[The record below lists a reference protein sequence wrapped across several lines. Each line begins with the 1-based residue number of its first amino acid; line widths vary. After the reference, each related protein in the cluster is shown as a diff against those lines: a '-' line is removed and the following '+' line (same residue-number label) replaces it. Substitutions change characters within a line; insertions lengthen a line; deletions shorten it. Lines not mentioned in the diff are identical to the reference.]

1 MNLASFFM
9 EVVFTT
15 NFASMLLR
23 ISTPILFAAFGALI
37 FDRAGIMNIGLEGVM
52 LFSALAGVLCSA
64 WSGSAMIGVSGAVGC
79 GVLMSLFFGYCV
91 LKLKTPGNLCALALN
106 MLATG
111 GTVFLLY
118 CVTGEKGSTAS
129 LQSQSVISVELP
141 IIKDIPILGPILSG
155 HNLLTYAALI
165 SAVVVA
171 ILVFRTPLGLRM
183 RAVGEN
189 PDAASSVGVNVHRI
203 KYIALALSGVLVG
216 LSGAYMSM
224 GYMNWFVRDMTAGRG
239 YIALAA
245 EATGRGTP
253 LGTFLS
259 SLLFALMESLSNA
272 MQYLQVPSE
281 LLRMIPYGATLIAL
295 SAYAVVTTRRVKRIL
310 RLPAI
315 TPEKEKV
322 NG

>member
-1 MNLASFFM
+1 MTLASFFM
-9 EVVFTT
+9 DVVFTT

-23 ISTPILFAAFGALI
+23 ISTPILFASFGALI

-64 WSGSAMIGVSGAVGC
+64 WADSALVGVLGAVAC
-79 GVLMSLFFGYCV
+79 GVLLSLFFGYCV
-91 LKLKTPGNLCALALN
+91 LKLDTPGNLCALALN

-111 GTVFLLY
+111 GTVFALY
-118 CVTGEKGSTAS
+118 CITGEKGSTAS
-129 LQSQSVISVELP
+129 LQSRSVISVDLP
-141 IIKDIPILGPILSG
+141 LIKDIPVLGPILSG
-155 HNLLTYAALI
+155 HNLLTYLALI
-165 SAVVVA
+165 SAVAVA

-189 PDAASSVGVNVHRI
+189 PDAASSVGINVRRI
-203 KYIALALSGVLVG
+203 KYTALALSGALIG

-281 LLRMIPYGATLIAL
+281 LLRMIPYAATLVAL
-295 SAYAVVTTRRVKRIL
+295 STYSIVTTRRVRRIL
-310 RLPAI
+310 RTPARQAG
-315 TPEKEKV
+315 KEQV